1 MKYLL
6 DVNAL
11 LAFGIFDHEFHERV
25 AGWMRGLRSKGT
37 LKLAT
42 CSITEI
48 GFVRIV
54 AQTPR
59 YRFTTAEARSLLMQI
74 KRRDAA
80 VFTFISDSNDI
91 ARLPNWVSSP
101 KQVTDGHL
109 AQLAEANNAVLAT
122 LERKIRGAYLI
133 PEDS

>member
-11 LAFGIFDHEFHERV
+11 LALGMGEHEFHRRIADWIANLES
-25 AGWMRGLRSKGT
+25 AGEFQI
-37 LKLAT
+37 AT
-42 CSITEI
+42 CSITEL

-59 YRFTTAEARSLLMQI
+59 HEYSVEEAKNLLRQL
-74 KRRDAA
+74 KSKHSE
-80 VFTFISDSNDI
+80 TFSFLADTQDI
-91 ARLPNWVSSP
+91 THLPLWVKYP

-109 AQLAEANNAVLAT
+109 VRLAKSKDAVLAT
-122 LERKIRGAYLI
+122 LDRGIPGALLI
-133 PEDS
+133 PE